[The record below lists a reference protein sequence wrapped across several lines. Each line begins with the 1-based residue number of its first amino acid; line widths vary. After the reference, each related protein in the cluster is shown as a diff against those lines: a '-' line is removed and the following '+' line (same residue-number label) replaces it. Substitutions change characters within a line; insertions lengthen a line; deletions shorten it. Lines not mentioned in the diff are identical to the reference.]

1 MRVSYSALKNE
12 THPIGPGGYQEPVS
26 HYPHTGARIQQ
37 QQAGMGQVRIHTQG
51 YAAMSGQSN
60 HRASFFAVENGRCGT
75 YDSRMPQRKIRIKI
89 EHRIEYP
96 DPIRVAAGEQVNV
109 GREDAEFPGWRWC
122 KALDGREGWVP
133 AELLSNEGAEA
144 TVLQDYSARELT
156 VETGEEVVV
165 EESRHDWLLVR
176 NGRGERGWIPAAN
189 TEPL

>member
-1 MRVSYSALKNE
+1 
-12 THPIGPGGYQEPVS
+12 
-26 HYPHTGARIQQ
+26 
-37 QQAGMGQVRIHTQG
+37 
-51 YAAMSGQSN
+51 MSGQSN

-89 EHRIEYP
+89 EHKIEYP